1 MLSGEEIRE
10 SLGAS
15 IIIHPFDPEKL
26 RGACYNLR
34 VGKYVWL
41 HPYVDA
47 GGQLHASATL
57 LRATEKATGRQF
69 IIPPGAIACILTEEI
84 VGVDATVAGLLHS
97 KVDMATKGFSHV
109 STTLDP
115 GWIGPLLIT
124 MRNERYEP
132 LELWEHE
139 TFVKISF
146 YKLSRPTAVVHNNPP
161 GRADLI
167 AKLGFELPAGQ
178 QDLFEEQRQYWDRD
192 ALRQAF
198 WSAEFGKQLSAER
211 NAERERVVAE
221 EGRAAADREAGAARA
236 AAAMRLAEVRRWRWV
251 VFLVATV
258 TFVAA
263 ISAPWW
269 FKPVFR
275 IDLNNDAKALATVL
289 TIAFSGLWVFL
300 QMLKDPPW
308 HE

>member
-10 SLGAS
+10 SLGES
-15 IIIHPFDPEKL
+15 IIIHPFDPAKL

-41 HPYVDA
+41 HPYLDV
-47 GGQLHASATL
+47 GGQQHASATPL
-57 LRATEKATGRQF
+57 AANAKDTGRLF
-69 IIPPGAIACILTEEI
+69 IIPAGAIACILTEEI
-84 VGVDATVAGLLHS
+84 VGVDVTVAGLFHS
-97 KVDMATKGFSHV
+97 KVDMASKGFSHV

-124 MRNERYEP
+124 LRNERCEP

-146 YKLSRPTAVVHNNPP
+146 YRLSRPTAVKHNNPP

-167 AKLGFELPAGQ
+167 PKLGFELPPGQ
-178 QDLFEEQRQYWDRD
+178 QDLFEEQREYWDRD

-211 NAERERVVAE
+211 RAERERVVAE
-221 EGRAAADREAGAARA
+221 EARAAADREAGAAQV
-236 AAAMRLAEVRRWRWV
+236 AAAMRLAEVRRWRWA
-251 VFLVATV
+251 VFSIATV
-258 TFVAA
+258 TFVLA
-263 ISAPWW
+263 ISAPLW
-269 FKPVFR
+269 FRPVFG
-275 IDLNNDAKALATVL
+275 IDLNDAKALATVL

-308 HE
+308 QK